1 MNTQERYEALI
12 RIQGQLNEWSA
23 YQPEHH
29 HKLYGG
35 KEINECVQLCKK
47 LISELAMELLVEES
61 ERLDLYSCKS
71 DDSINDSL
79 GLSNIN

>member
-1 MNTQERYEALI
+1 MNTQQRYEALI
-12 RIQGQLNEWSA
+12 RVQKQMIEWAS

-71 DDSINDSL
+71 DDVINDGLS
-79 GLSNIN
+79 LSNIN